1 MHGALLR
8 TGKSDDFIAVGE
20 TGQPVYKAALQ
31 LIAALTR
38 KSPALALF
46 LAVPKSNE
54 QGSVIDWY
62 SPVQGDV
69 VPWSSATEAETE
81 EARSQL
87 IHFKNTIADMSLAL
101 VQAGNKGGQ
110 SDQVIFGKLLGL
122 VPHAPSENYLY
133 LVQAKRT
140 NAQGEIEHYTQPV
153 LSFWG
158 FVQHEGDRHRDP
170 LYFLTPAPIVA
181 PPATLTA
188 PASVTAPETPISLT
202 KNVRPWWRRFWWL
215 WPLLL
220 LLLALLLFGLLRGC
234 IPTVTL
240 PVGSVSLPA
249 TTTTTTIDTS
259 NLNNPSG
266 NVVPGGATLP
276 ASEIPANGQL
286 PSLPATEPA
295 TTTPEPKTEPVPEA
309 GEPQPAEPPAPEPA
323 SPPTTAAEPAQSSAP
338 VAPGTP
344 LSIPPDIAEG
354 PADFLNGNYRA
365 GAGIMDAKTS
375 KPLRLEY
382 AFEKGQGNVT
392 IRRPDGVSCTGA
404 VNAAMNAG
412 NLGIHSQDQASC
424 TDGSRYDMPQVSCK
438 PGAQSI
444 ADCQGNYG
452 NTQFPMSM
460 RRE

>member
-31 LIAALTR
+31 IIAALTR

-69 VPWSSATEAETE
+69 VPWSSATEAEVND
-81 EARSQL
+81 ARSQL
-87 IHFKNTIADMSLAL
+87 IHFKNSIADMSLAL
-101 VQAGNKGGQ
+101 AQAGNKGGQ

-140 NAQGEIEHYTQPV
+140 NARGDVEHYTQPV

-158 FVQHEGDRHRDP
+158 FVEHEGDRHRDP
-170 LYFLTPAPIVA
+170 LYFLTPV
-181 PPATLTA
+181 
-188 PASVTAPETPISLT
+188 SVTAPPASTTVPTPIAATYVPPPLT
-202 KNVRPWWRRFWWL
+202 THVRPWWRRFWWL

-234 IPTVTL
+234 VPTITL
-240 PVGSVSLPA
+240 PNDNLSLPARSTSIDTSNISIQPKNVVPSGATVPETENQTSGQPSSLPA
-249 TTTTTTIDTS
+249 TGPAETT
-259 NLNNPSG
+259 P
-266 NVVPGGATLP
+266 
-276 ASEIPANGQL
+276 
-286 PSLPATEPA
+286 
-295 TTTPEPKTEPVPEA
+295 PEPKAEPASAPEA
-309 GEPQPAEPPAPEPA
+309 EEPQPSEPTSSAAP
-323 SPPTTAAEPAQSSAP
+323 AAEPAQSSAP
-338 VAPGTP
+338 AAPGTS
-344 LSIPPDIAEG
+344 LSIPPDVAEG

-392 IRRPDGVSCTGA
+392 IRRPDGVSCSGA
-404 VNAAMNAG
+404 VNAAMNGG
-412 NLGIHSQDQASC
+412 NLGIHSQDQANC

-438 PGAQSI
+438 PGAQNI

>member
-69 VPWSSATEAETE
+69 VPWSSATEAEIND
-81 EARSQL
+81 ARSQL
-87 IHFKNTIADMSLAL
+87 IHFKNAIADMSLAL
-101 VQAGNKGGQ
+101 AQTGNKGGQ

-122 VPHAPSENYLY
+122 VPHAPSEHYLY
-133 LVQAKRT
+133 LVHAKRT
-140 NAQGEIEHYTQPV
+140 NALGDVEHYTQPV

-158 FVQHEGDRHRDP
+158 FVAHEGDRHRDP
-170 LYFLTPAPIVA
+170 LYFLTPAPVIAA
-181 PPATLTA
+181 PTPSAPSTPTTATYASHPLTTD
-188 PASVTAPETPISLT
+188 VH
-202 KNVRPWWRRFWWL
+202 PWWRRLWWL

-234 IPTVTL
+234 VPAVTL
-240 PVGSVSLPA
+240 PTGNLSPASGTSINTSSISSQPGSVVPSGASLPA
-249 TTTTTTIDTS
+249 TEHQA
-259 NLNNPSG
+259 NNQP
-266 NVVPGGATLP
+266 
-276 ASEIPANGQL
+276 

-295 TTTPEPKTEPVPEA
+295 EATAPEPNAEPSSAPEA
-309 GEPQPAEPPAPEPA
+309 NELQPPQPASSPAPIAPA
-323 SPPTTAAEPAQSSAP
+323 ESAQSSAP
-338 VAPGTP
+338 VDSGTP
-344 LSIPPDIAEG
+344 LSIPPGIAEG

-392 IRRPDGVSCTGA
+392 IRRPDGVSCSGA
-404 VNAAMNAG
+404 VNAAMSAG
-412 NLGIHSQDQASC
+412 NLSIHSQDQANC